1 MVVVVVVIFSG
12 GLVVIVVVVVVTHVC
27 LCERL
32 HCWHATAAVEDPQRE
47 PDSAWLRKSGAEDVG
62 AQAGATVAQGVSWR
76 MSLYK
81 DIGGLRKFI

>member
-1 MVVVVVVIFSG
+1 M
-12 GLVVIVVVVVVTHVC
+12 
-27 LCERL
+27 
-32 HCWHATAAVEDPQRE
+32 
-47 PDSAWLRKSGAEDVG
+47 G